1 MLQNYTFMNN
11 MNDEEIYKIAIC
23 QYEKGLGRKY
33 HFLYEGD
40 ENIDKEWIIEETN
53 QRVYP
58 IEFVELKGYE
68 LPCDIEYM
76 KHIR

>member
-1 MLQNYTFMNN
+1 MNN

-40 ENIDKEWIIEETN
+40 ENIDKEWIITETN

>member
-1 MLQNYTFMNN
+1 MKRGL
-11 MNDEEIYKIAIC
+11 EENIISC
-23 QYEKGLGRKY
+23 MR
-33 HFLYEGD
+33 GD
-40 ENIDKEWIIEETN
+40 ENIDKEWIITETN